1 MDNEVFVM
9 ENVQEF
15 IDRIKADSHIA
26 HYLSA
31 ECDFDL
37 EDDKQLEDDLYY
49 LLEGGKCQFK
59 LTPFGCD
66 GCGGVYVLAEDGR
79 VGYIDSEGSAGFAA
93 QNIRDFFSI
102 LLCCRYL
109 SDWSDVDFDSVEDF
123 MECIEDKSSPSKN
136 YKERIAAFI
145 ADCGLESEPEKVY
158 EMFRNGVNSQP
169 PLEIKATDDDYE
181 DYEPLFQI
189 G

>member
-1 MDNEVFVM
+1 M
-9 ENVQEF
+9 ENAQQF
-15 IDRIKADSHIA
+15 IDRIKADSYMQ

-37 EDDKQLEDDLYY
+37 EDDKQLEDDLYD
-49 LLEGGKCQFK
+49 LLEGGRCQFK

-66 GCGGVYVLAEDGR
+66 GSGGVYVLTDDGR

-93 QNIRDFFSI
+93 MSVRDFFSI

-123 MECIEDKSSPSKN
+123 MECVEDKSSPSKN
-136 YKERIAAFI
+136 YKERIAEFCC
-145 ADCGLESEPEKVY
+145 DCGLETDPEKIY
-158 EMFRNGVNSQP
+158 EMFKKGVFSQP
-169 PLEIKATDDDYE
+169 PLEIKAIDDDYE
-181 DYEPLFQI
+181 DYDPLFKI

>member
-1 MDNEVFVM
+1 M

-15 IDRIKADSHIA
+15 IDRIKADSHMA

-37 EDDKQLEDDLYY
+37 EDKEQLDDDLDF
-49 LLEGGKCQFK
+49 LLEGGRCELE

-66 GCGGVYVLAEDGR
+66 GSGGVYVLAGDGR

-93 QNIRDFFSI
+93 LNVRDFFSI
-102 LLCCRYL
+102 LLCCGYL
-109 SDWSDVDFDSVEDF
+109 SDWSDVSFDSDEDF
-123 MECIEDKSSPSKN
+123 MERLEDKSAPSKH
-136 YKERIAAFI
+136 YKEKIAEFV
-145 ADCGLESEPEKVY
+145 ADCGLETEPAKVY
-158 EMFRNGVNSQP
+158 ELFRDGVKSQP
-169 PLEIKATDDDYE
+169 MLEIKATDDDYE
-181 DYEPLFQI
+181 DYAPLFEI

>member
-1 MDNEVFVM
+1 M
-9 ENVQEF
+9 ENVQQF
-15 IDRIKADSHIA
+15 IDRIKADSYMQ

-49 LLEGGKCQFK
+49 LLEGGKCRFK

-66 GCGGVYVLAEDGR
+66 GSGGVYVLADDGR

-93 QNIRDFFSI
+93 MSVRDFFAV
-102 LLCCRYL
+102 LLCCGYL
-109 SDWSDVDFDSVEDF
+109 SDWADASQDGCFDSLQGF
-123 MECIEDKSSPSKN
+123 MEQLEDKISPSED
-136 YKERIAAFI
+136 YKKRIAEFCC
-145 ADCGLESEPEKVY
+145 DCGLETDPEKIY
-158 EMFRNGVNSQP
+158 EMFKKGVFSQP
-169 PLEIKATDDDYE
+169 PLEIKAIDDDYE
-181 DYEPLFQI
+181 DYDPLFKI

>member
-1 MDNEVFVM
+1 M

>member
-1 MDNEVFVM
+1 M

-15 IDRIKADSHIA
+15 IDRIKLDSHIA

-31 ECDFDL
+31 ECDFDI
-37 EDDKQLEDDLYY
+37 EDSEQLEDDLAF
-49 LLEGGKCQFK
+49 LLEGARCGMK

-79 VGYIDSEGSAGFAA
+79 VGYIDSEGKAGFAA
-93 QNIRDFFSI
+93 MSARDFFSI
-102 LLCCRYL
+102 LLCCRML
-109 SDWSDVDFDSVEDF
+109 SDWSDVDFDSLDEF
-123 MECIEDKSSPSKN
+123 MECVDDKSTPSNN
-136 YKERIAAFI
+136 YKERIAKFVD
-145 ADCGLESEPEKVY
+145 DCGLETDPEKVY
-158 EMFRNGVNSQP
+158 ELFRKGVCSQP

-181 DYEPLFQI
+181 DYEQLFQI